1 MVASGICAG
10 RILSLINL
18 QRERKSFCNCLFC
31 VCRRVVILMDLDVLK
46 TADMVGGNIGN
57 PVPYN
62 EGEYPL

>member
-1 MVASGICAG
+1 MVLISARRGYSEPDRLTEGV
-10 RILSLINL
+10 SLYY
-18 QRERKSFCNCLFC
+18 CLFC

-46 TADMVGGNIGN
+46 TADMVGGTVGN